1 MKQTYIVTGANG
13 FLGNTIVRKLAES
26 EDNEIRAL
34 VLPGDS
40 TKALDGVRCTL
51 FYGDVTQP
59 DTLQPL
65 FDVEDG
71 TPLYVIHCAAL
82 VSIKS
87 RHNPSIRAVNVT
99 GTRHVIEQTLR
110 HHARLVYVSSVHA
123 IPEKPG
129 QQLITET
136 EDFHPDRV
144 VGEYAKSKA
153 EIAGQVLRLAKDG
166 ILDACIVH
174 PSGIIGPGDFGNSH
188 LTQMVLDFVRGKL
201 RACVHGG
208 YDFVDVRDVADGI
221 LSACHSGRRGACY
234 ILANR
239 YISVR
244 DMLDT
249 IADLCGIRRVRTT
262 LPMWLARAV
271 SPLAEAYYAIL
282 RQPPLFTSYS
292 LYTLRT
298 NANFSSEK
306 ARRALGYRNRDFSQ
320 TLKDTLDW
328 LKAQGRLR

>member
-99 GTRHVIEQTLR
+99 
-110 HHARLVYVSSVHA
+110 
-123 IPEKPG
+123 
-129 QQLITET
+129 
-136 EDFHPDRV
+136 
-144 VGEYAKSKA
+144 
-153 EIAGQVLRLAKDG
+153 
-166 ILDACIVH
+166 
-174 PSGIIGPGDFGNSH
+174 
-188 LTQMVLDFVRGKL
+188 
-201 RACVHGG
+201 
-208 YDFVDVRDVADGI
+208 
-221 LSACHSGRRGACY
+221 
-234 ILANR
+234 
-239 YISVR
+239 
-244 DMLDT
+244 
-249 IADLCGIRRVRTT
+249 
-262 LPMWLARAV
+262 ARAMSSSRRFAIMRGWYTSAV
-271 SPLAEAYYAIL
+271 CMPSRKSPVN
-282 RQPPLFTSYS
+282 S
-292 LYTLRT
+292 
-298 NANFSSEK
+298 
-306 ARRALGYRNRDFSQ
+306 
-320 TLKDTLDW
+320 
-328 LKAQGRLR
+328 